1 LLFALALS
9 AGAAACAGSDDD
21 AAPPTTEA
29 VTSTPA
35 TTPATDAA
43 PDTEPKTTPDTTPDT
58 EPDTTAADTTTETTD
73 TVPDTTVDT
82 PQGTGATTA
91 DTIEGDPDPT
101 EPVDTAEPMATVA
114 GGGLLDAP
122 EGEAFYV
129 APDPLPG
136 VAPGD
141 LIWARPLDTA
151 PAGTT
156 AWLVLY
162 RSVDVGGDPIPVSGI
177 VVAPA
182 DPAARRNVVV
192 TWAHGTTGMADKC
205 APTKLIVE
213 SGGGGLDRAAA
224 LVEQGWTY
232 VATDYEGLGTEGVH
246 PYLVGLSEGRG
257 VLDIVRAAQQLP
269 DSGVLPESQI
279 VIFGHS
285 QGGHAALM
293 TGDIAESYAPELDI
307 VGTIAAA
314 PAGELAT
321 IESATAGGGG
331 LGGFGLMMLAG
342 FLDAYPQLPIDAVAN
357 DEWKPLIEQVGE
369 TCTREAFELAA
380 TATGPRPNGAANPE
394 WKAVLDGNS
403 PGFVLPVAPVL
414 IVHGDADEVVP
425 PVLSQLIHD
434 RYCALGTVS
443 QRTMYP
449 GADHGSVMVD
459 SVPDVISWINDRL
472 AGAPAPTSCP
482 A

>member
-1 LLFALALS
+1 MLALVLS
-9 AGAAACAGSDDD
+9 AAAAGCSSDDD
-21 AAPPTTEA
+21 AAPATTAAPTSA
-29 VTSTPA
+29 PSTPS
-35 TTPATDAA
+35 TDTA
-43 PDTEPKTTPDTTPDT
+43 PET
-58 EPDTTAADTTTETTD
+58 EPDTILDSAADTTAPDTGPETTDTAADTTTD
-73 TVPDTTVDT
+73 TAAV
-82 PQGTGATTA
+82 TGATTA
-91 DTIEGDPDPT
+91 DTIEAAPGPT
-101 EPVDTAEPMATVA
+101 EPPDAAPMATVA
-114 GGGLLDAP
+114 GGGLLAAP

-136 VAPGD
+136 AAPGD
-141 LIWARPLDTA
+141 LIWARPLTPA
-151 PAGTT
+151 PAGTI

-162 RSVDVGGDPIPVSGI
+162 RSVDVGGSPIPVSGI

-205 APTKLIVE
+205 APSKLIVE
-213 SGGGGLDRAAA
+213 SGGGGLDRAGA

-269 DSGVLPESQI
+269 DSGVAPESQV

-293 TGDIAESYAPELDI
+293 TGDIADSYAPELDI

-321 IESATAGGGG
+321 IETATSGGGG

-357 DEWKPLIEQVGE
+357 DEWRPLIEQVGE

-380 TATGPRPNGAANPE
+380 TATGARPNGANNPE

-403 PGFVLPVAPVL
+403 PGNVVPIAPVL
-414 IVHGDADEVVP
+414 IVHGDADTTVP
-425 PVLSQLIHD
+425 PVLSQLIQD
-434 RYCALGTVS
+434 RYCALGATS
-443 QRTMYP
+443 QRTLYT
-449 GADHGSVMVD
+449 GADHGSVMVA